1 MGSVLMF
8 ILFSAFMLFP
18 LQIGEPPEFSR
29 IHGPAG
35 VSTKHK
41 MSEGYQ
47 YAVLV
52 LVAASEEE
60 AAKQKEKGLENEYT
74 DSDK

>member
-1 MGSVLMF
+1 MSSLF
-8 ILFSAFMLFP
+8 DRAEEIL
-18 LQIGEPPEFSR
+18 
-29 IHGPAG
+29 
-35 VSTKHK
+35 STKHK

-74 DSDK
+74 DSHK

>member
-1 MGSVLMF
+1 MGA
-8 ILFSAFMLFP
+8 FSAVG
-18 LQIGEPPEFSR
+18 IG
-29 IHGPAG
+29 A
-35 VSTKHK
+35 STKHK

-52 LVAASEEE
+52 FVAASEEE